1 MFLSTMDDLA
11 TTDDGRFLIFWTGL
25 GWIALGARAGRVDDA
40 GQCQEGGGMGMANV
54 GGTLQH
60 GH

>member
-1 MFLSTMDDLA
+1 MDDLA